1 MSNIVYEYR
10 TGVCAI
16 DSPCKDQT
24 VSVKKQAIDASNKK
38 PKTKNPTPLIPVQP
52 TKPRYMG
59 ANHSHYESSVTDK
72 RVYLNVS
79 RFLKH
84 NVFYLNILHYF

>member
-24 VSVKKQAIDASNKK
+24 VSVKKQAIDASNK
-38 PKTKNPTPLIPVQP
+38 NL
-52 TKPRYMG
+52 KPR
-59 ANHSHYESSVTDK
+59 
-72 RVYLNVS
+72 
-79 RFLKH
+79 
-84 NVFYLNILHYF
+84 IQLH